1 MLKEGAEYKPHFL
14 WEGKK
19 IQTQT
24 KKNGSK
30 NIIIELALIVKKTF
44 LYNP

>member
-24 KKNGSK
+24 KTLGSV
-30 NIIIELALIVKKTF
+30 ISILTI
-44 LYNP
+44 